1 MKIVGFAIKALYGFF
16 DYNVTLNRDLTFIYG
31 ENGSGKTTVLN
42 MLDHVVSGEIYKL
55 FKYNFKKIVVYYEK
69 SNEVEMKSTSSVEIQ
84 LKNRRKQI
92 LSVSFDG
99 DNRQIMY
106 QPDYGD
112 ALRYDERF
120 YSNRKFFE
128 ENPIAFKIRENFN
141 YVFLP
146 LNRLSYQK
154 QLMDSREFRS
164 SKQRLIYE
172 RELLNASEAEM
183 AGVESLIRHSVSVIN
198 GKINN
203 LNDAFRQDILK
214 SALEMTIN
222 FDLDDFFKY
231 FNKDEVIPELENTK
245 EQYIKLLEELKTITT
260 DGQKREHETYFD
272 ELIKKVEGSLNNS
285 KKRGLPAELIGTY
298 VELIKIRKSIEI
310 YEKME
315 QKIQEY
321 RTPIN
326 EFLVYIN
333 KFLMSGKDEKEL
345 KIDSLGRVYFTT
357 NYTDGKV
364 PLKFLSSGEKQ
375 IVTLISNL
383 IFKVNRDKFTIFIV
397 DEPELSLH
405 LSWQKQFVETI
416 HEINDNMQLVFATH
430 SPEIVGR
437 YSNKVYELQKHYKP
451 VTKSDEGTE
460 TNFDDTFIFEFDAE
474 E

>member
-172 RELLNASEAEM
+172 RELLNASEGEM

-272 ELIKKVEGSLNNS
+272 ELKKKLREV
-285 KKRGLPAELIGTY
+285 
-298 VELIKIRKSIEI
+298 
-310 YEKME
+310 
-315 QKIQEY
+315 
-321 RTPIN
+321 
-326 EFLVYIN
+326 
-333 KFLMSGKDEKEL
+333 
-345 KIDSLGRVYFTT
+345 
-357 NYTDGKV
+357 
-364 PLKFLSSGEKQ
+364 
-375 IVTLISNL
+375 
-383 IFKVNRDKFTIFIV
+383 
-397 DEPELSLH
+397 
-405 LSWQKQFVETI
+405 
-416 HEINDNMQLVFATH
+416 
-430 SPEIVGR
+430 
-437 YSNKVYELQKHYKP
+437 
-451 VTKSDEGTE
+451 
-460 TNFDDTFIFEFDAE
+460 
-474 E
+474 

>member
-1 MKIVGFAIKALYGFF
+1 
-16 DYNVTLNRDLTFIYG
+16 
-31 ENGSGKTTVLN
+31 
-42 MLDHVVSGEIYKL
+42 
-55 FKYNFKKIVVYYEK
+55 
-69 SNEVEMKSTSSVEIQ
+69 
-84 LKNRRKQI
+84 
-92 LSVSFDG
+92 
-99 DNRQIMY
+99 
-106 QPDYGD
+106 
-112 ALRYDERF
+112 
-120 YSNRKFFE
+120 
-128 ENPIAFKIRENFN
+128 
-141 YVFLP
+141 
-146 LNRLSYQK
+146 
-154 QLMDSREFRS
+154 
-164 SKQRLIYE
+164 
-172 RELLNASEAEM
+172 
-183 AGVESLIRHSVSVIN
+183 
-198 GKINN
+198 
-203 LNDAFRQDILK
+203 
-214 SALEMTIN
+214 
-222 FDLDDFFKY
+222 
-231 FNKDEVIPELENTK
+231 
-245 EQYIKLLEELKTITT
+245 
-260 DGQKREHETYFD
+260 
-272 ELIKKVEGSLNNS
+272 
-285 KKRGLPAELIGTY
+285 
-298 VELIKIRKSIEI
+298 
-310 YEKME
+310 ME